1 MFEQTNFWNQN
12 VPMKKPVNMMPSKTE
27 MRNFGL
33 DHETGVFVEKLED
46 LRKDPP
52 HIVIAKSLRNFAFIQ
67 NWFKK
72 QELKKNGKYVMSIG
86 VYNQLKYGAD
96 QNNINKKF
104 LAPAE
109 LKFKNFF
116 KPYMG
121 QDLTDKTLLVFRT
134 GGIGDL
140 LFIQPNL
147 HFLKSKYPTCIIKF
161 ACGPQYQCMVETWDC
176 VDKVL
181 DLPFSFM
188 HLIESDYHAL
198 FEGVIERCKEAHT
211 TNAYH
216 LFTKWLGL
224 NLPDE
229 LLIPKQKPKDQQ
241 MAECIEILEKWG
253 IFGKS
258 FILIQLR
265 ASSPIRTPS
274 HKFWIKIINELT
286 NVGHNVVITDNPIQ
300 SKNIS
305 RFIDMV
311 DNKER
316 VFNFCEHSKSL
327 DYTIALTQCCG
338 ITLSTDSAL
347 CHIAASLNKPCY
359 GLYGPF
365 PGHIRLKTYPKAR
378 WVDAER
384 HCAPC
389 FIHSQTPCPQADSD
403 KYSPCYYNID
413 VDKVVKEIGEMIE

>member
-1 MFEQTNFWNQN
+1 MFDQQNFWNQN
-12 VPMKKPVNMMPSKTE
+12 VPMKKPVNTIPSKME

-33 DHETGVFVEKLED
+33 GHETGLFVEKVED

-67 NWFKK
+67 NWFKR

-96 QNNINKKF
+96 QNNIRKKF
-104 LAPAE
+104 LVPAE

-116 KPYMG
+116 KPYVG
-121 QDLTDKTLLVFRT
+121 QDLTDKTILIFRT

-147 HFLKSKYPTCIIKF
+147 RFLKSKYPSCTINF

-188 HLIESDYHAL
+188 HLITSDYHAL

-253 IFGKS
+253 IFDKP
-258 FILIQLR
+258 FILTQLR
-265 ASSPIRTPS
+265 ASSPVRTPS
-274 HKFWIKIINELT
+274 HKFWLNLLNSLT
-286 NVGHNVVITDNPIQ
+286 NAGYNIVITDNPIQ
-300 SKNIS
+300 SQNVS
-305 RFIDMV
+305 RFIDLL
-311 DNKER
+311 DNKDK
-316 VFNFCEHSKSL
+316 VFNFCQYSKSL
-327 DYTIALTQCCG
+327 DYTIALTKYCG
-338 ITLSTDSAL
+338 LTLSTDSAL
-347 CHIAASLNKPCY
+347 CHIAASLDKPCY